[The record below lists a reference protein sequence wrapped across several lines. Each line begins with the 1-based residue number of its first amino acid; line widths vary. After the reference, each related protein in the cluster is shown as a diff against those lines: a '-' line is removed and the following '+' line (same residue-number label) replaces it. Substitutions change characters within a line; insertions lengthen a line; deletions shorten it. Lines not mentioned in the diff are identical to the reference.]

1 MNTNAENVIV
11 SSVKYTKLL
20 KKITTIG
27 IALAIV
33 VACFSV
39 IRFFT
44 AQSEYIAHANKHSR
58 YGDWSY
64 GAADNGSC
72 KLCNKYVDWSKDDVN
87 AHAPMK
93 YAVDQAILL
102 LIIGAVIAIV
112 VVVGKRI
119 LDSYELTITDKRI
132 YGKVAFGKRVDL
144 PIDSISAISI
154 RPLMKGVAV
163 STASGKISFLLLE
176 NVNQI
181 YDVMNKLLIERQ
193 EQTRNAPVTAPVVTM
208 SNADEL
214 KKYKELLDT
223 GIITQEEFDAKKK
236 QLLGL

>member
-1 MNTNAENVIV
+1 MNTNAENIII
-11 SSVKYTKLL
+11 SSVKYTNLL
-20 KKITTIG
+20 KKITMIG

-33 VACFSV
+33 VACFGV

-58 YGDWSY
+58 YGEWSY
-64 GAADNGSC
+64 GAEDHGC
-72 KLCNKYVDWSKDDVN
+72 KLCDKYVDWSKDDVN

-93 YAVDQAILL
+93 YAVDRAMLF

-112 VVVGKRI
+112 VVLEKRI
-119 LDSYELTITDKRI
+119 LNSYELTITDKRI

-144 PIDSISAISI
+144 PIDSVSAISM
-154 RPLMKGVAV
+154 RPFMKGVAV

-176 NVNQI
+176 NANQI
-181 YDVMNKLLIERQ
+181 YESMNKLLIERQ
-193 EQTRNAPVTAPVVTM
+193 AQTRTAPVAEPVPSM

-214 KKYKELLDT
+214 KKFKELLD
-223 GIITQEEFDAKKK
+223 GGVITLEEFDAKKK